1 MEIEPQ
7 DKIKKHPINNKKINK
22 SRIIRCVECNQMV
35 KIKIL
40 PKTNQISSKC
50 QIHDNTWDYSSFLQK
65 CFVKCSYCFLPLY
78 GNPNGNKYNCEKC
91 HRLISNFDLNS
102 NNDYPLYKET
112 FIGFCETCNKN
123 FDNYNYNEHNN
134 QTCNSIL
141 FLVNILKPENEV
153 YLNNTLTRK
162 EAQLNN
168 LINLVKNIPNN
179 DIYKEKGNHLL
190 LLLEEKKKELEIEKL
205 IFNNYI
211 DYKYNYFI
219 LQNALSLLEFEKANI
234 FNEFIFPQNFQ
245 GINNGNIL
253 NQIRSYIQN
262 GYRNVNLNHKEFNL
276 INYKDCNNVYEIQ
289 KKNIKSIVALNESLI
304 ATGGWDRLLNIFNIY
319 INKEIYSIETPSMI
333 FNIKKYPLIEP
344 KYFSINNHGILVCL
358 YCELNILNIKEK
370 NCKILGV
377 ELVHRIRGFGNYIW
391 TSIIMDDKKIISA
404 CLDHRLSA
412 HKILPNDSNT
422 NKDIGYCLINSNMN
436 KDEKGEKEE
445 KEDITSL
452 LQINENSF
460 VSSSSMDLN
469 DDPSIKF
476 WKIENDNFILEK
488 AIYDIYCCQYSNTIC
503 KINNNILGFALEYA
517 SLSGKEGG
525 IALADINN
533 KDIFAII
540 KIDSITS
547 MASISNN
554 RFFACSYDKN
564 NKKRYIKEYM
574 MNMEELKEKYKLEV
588 HHEDD
593 IINIELIKESDL
605 LVISSDDGKITI
617 FDNYSV

>member
-1 MEIEPQ
+1 MEKEPQ
-7 DKIKKHPINNKKINK
+7 DSTNNKSK
-22 SRIIRCVECNQMV
+22 IIRCAVCNQ
-35 KIKIL
+35 IPILKIL
-40 PKTNQISSKC
+40 PKTNEISIVC
-50 QIHDNTWDYSSFLQK
+50 QAHNNIMDYSNFLQNCSIK
-65 CFVKCSYCFLPLY
+65 CPSCFNPLSHR
-78 GNPNGNKYNCEKC
+78 GNRYNCEIC
-91 HRLISNFDLNS
+91 HKIFNQNVILNF
-102 NNDYPLYKET
+102 NNEYPLYKKS
-112 FIGFCETCNKN
+112 FFGFCQTCNKN
-123 FDNYNYNEHNN
+123 FENYNEHNFHY
-134 QTCNSIL
+134 CKRIIYSAKIL
-141 FLVNILKPENEV
+141 RQNDESFLYNILKQKENQL
-153 YLNNTLTRK
+153 YCLLNFI
-162 EAQLNN
+162 NN
-168 LINLVKNIPNN
+168 ISDISDN
-179 DIYKEKGNHLL
+179 DKFKEKRNHLL
-190 LLLEEKKKELEIEKL
+190 LLLKEKQKELDIEKL
-205 IFNNYI
+205 IFRNYI
-211 DYKYNYFI
+211 DYKYNYFF
-219 LQNALSLLEFEKANI
+219 LQNVRSLLELEQANK
-234 FNEFIFPQNFQ
+234 FSELRMPL
-245 GINNGNIL
+245 NGPNVDYETEL
-253 NQIRSYIQN
+253 NRIRSYLQN
-262 GYRNVNLNHKEFNL
+262 EYKEVRLKSLNFYLNNYR
-276 INYKDCNNVYEIQ
+276 DCNNVYRIQ
-289 KKNIKSIVALNESLI
+289 KKNIKAIIVLNESLI
-304 ATGGWDRLLNIFNIY
+304 ATGGWDRQLVIFNLYTNKI
-319 INKEIYSIETPSMI
+319 INSVETPSMI
-333 FNIKKYPLIEP
+333 FNLKKYPLIEP
-344 KYFSINNHGILVCL
+344 KNFSINNHGVLVCL
-358 YCELNILNIKEK
+358 YCELNIINIKER
-370 NCKILGV
+370 NCEIQGV
-377 ELVHRIRGFGNYIW
+377 DLICQIRGFGNYIW
-391 TSIIMDDKKIISA
+391 TSIIMNDKKIISA
-404 CLDHRLSA
+404 CLDHRLLA
-412 HKILPNDSNT
+412 HKLLPNDRNT
-422 NKDIGYCLINSNMN
+422 NNGIGYGLININMN
-436 KDEKGEKEE
+436 KD

-452 LQINENSF
+452 LQIDENNF

>member
-1 MEIEPQ
+1 MEIGPQ
-7 DKIKKHPINNKKINK
+7 NNMKNHPINKKIINK
-22 SRIIRCVECNQMV
+22 SRIIRCVECNQ
-35 KIKIL
+35 IPILKIL
-40 PKTNQISSKC
+40 AKTNEISIKC
-50 QIHDNTWDYSSFLQK
+50 QNHNNTWDYSSFLQK
-65 CFVKCSYCFLPLY
+65 CFIKCSHCFLPLV
-78 GNPNGNKYNCEKC
+78 GNRIGNNYTCYHC
-91 HRLISNFDLNS
+91 HIINKNLDLNS

-112 FIGFCETCNKN
+112 FIGFCKTCNKN
-123 FDNYNYNEHNN
+123 FDNFNYYEHNN
-134 QTCNSIL
+134 QTSNSIL
-141 FLVNILKPENEV
+141 FLENILKPEIEE
-153 YLNNTLTRK
+153 YLNITLTRK
-162 EAQLNN
+162 ESQLNN

-211 DYKYNYFI
+211 NYKYNYFI

-234 FNEFIFPQNFQ
+234 FDEFIIPQNAQ

-262 GYRNVNLNHKEFNL
+262 GYRNVNLNHKDFTL
-276 INYKDCNNVYEIQ
+276 LNYKDCNNVYEIQ

-304 ATGGWDRLLNIFNIY
+304 ATGGWDRLLIIFNVY

-333 FNIKKYPLIEP
+333 FNLKKYPLIEP

-377 ELVHRIRGFGNYIW
+377 ELVHRIIGFGNYIW

-412 HKILPNDSNT
+412 HKLLPNDSNT

-436 KDEKGEKEE
+436 KNE

-452 LQINENSF
+452 LQIDENSF

-476 WKIENDNFILEK
+476 WRIENDNFILEK

-517 SLSGKEGG
+517 SLSGKDGG
-525 IALADINN
+525 IALADIKN
-533 KDIFAII
+533 KDIFVII
-540 KIDSITS
+540 KSDSITS

-593 IINIELIKESDL
+593 IINIEIIKESDL